1 MTRSNHL
8 PMPSPSDRI
17 GDDRLREILTGCEGV
32 QGGPWQLDKFACYVW
47 APSEKGG
54 DFPVMDEP
62 GQNGRVVELRGWGYY
77 TGHGHGALG
86 LPAEEAKRRQRLTGE
101 HVARLDPQTV
111 SSIVSEL
118 LSHRERLAYR
128 HDELVE
134 AVSRPN
140 KEPSNG
146 K

>member
-1 MTRSNHL
+1 
-8 PMPSPSDRI
+8 MPNPSDRI
-17 GDDRLREILTGCEGV
+17 GDDRLREILAGCEGV
-32 QGGPWQLDKFACYVW
+32 TPGPWMTIDGANSHVF
-47 APSEKGG
+47 
-54 DFPVMDEP
+54 DI
-62 GQNGRVVELRGWGYY
+62 RVVGR
-77 TGHGHGALG
+77 
-86 LPAEEAKRRQRLTGE
+86 KRAC
-101 HVARLDPQTV
+101 VAFSDGDDSRHIAHLDPQTV

-134 AVSRPN
+134 AVSRPT